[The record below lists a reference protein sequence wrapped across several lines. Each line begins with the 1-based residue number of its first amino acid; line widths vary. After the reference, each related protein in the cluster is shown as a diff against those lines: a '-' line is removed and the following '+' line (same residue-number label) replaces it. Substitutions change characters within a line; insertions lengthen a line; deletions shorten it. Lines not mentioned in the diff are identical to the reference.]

1 MGTNSENYQQTVES
15 STTAAVD
22 NYIKAAEV
30 IGAIVVVGLGV
41 DLGLRLVQKVKSNDR
56 YNIGKLLRLIN

>member
-22 NYIKAAEV
+22 NYIKAAEI

-41 DLGLRLVQKVKSNDR
+41 DLGLHVVRKVKN
-56 YNIGKLLRLIN
+56 NGIH